1 MRPAWCTK
9 RGSDVPFKRI
19 NTDPFDSE
27 DDLTASFADDDMRAI
42 LPSLVSIVDKSNPT
56 MRLLKETPKKE
67 GVKRTSAQA
76 SLDAA
81 SGRDTRPRTTSPPAT
96 PISYSLKLA
105 REVADELVAMH
116 PDGIGGGYDTWK
128 RVMFGAIHTT
138 GTEGGAPPEFVQVL
152 KEFTR
157 IRDGERDQELA
168 RIAAG
173 AYVSQGGITMGSLV
187 RNKKEFPAAYTDN
200 RVSNADPLPGCR
212 DILVTLQDVVMFT
225 RFETFLRY
233 ANYLKTSWK
242 WLVQLASYV
251 VPKLKEQVYDMIQ
264 DGYEGIT
271 KEDFDV
277 VWDGGQHSEIYE
289 FAFKR
294 YLADIVRAINST
306 TPLVG
311 PTVGEPDGEATTP
324 LVEMTA
330 GEPDGVVPT
339 KDVLEDIH
347 TLLEIVK
354 TTASHS
360 SKSTHIADLMCTGV
374 LRAPTLKCFPEW
386 DHVTGQA
393 DGEPDWDDIQQ
404 SLETLQTQLIKA
416 SSRVPPLRTAVTTVS
431 HVGPS
436 KLKHPDRQRKSFT
449 KEQVLNY
456 LAKTSAS
463 VHYFEAP
470 EVIRKAVS
478 GALKGQKN
486 AAKDTKELLR
496 LFTLLHATSSKTGT
510 AYK

>member
-1 MRPAWCTK
+1 MGTK
-9 RGSDVPFKRI
+9 RDSAQAVPVPFRRI
-19 NTDPFDSE
+19 NADPFDPE
-27 DDLTASFADDDMRAI
+27 DDLTASFADDDFAAI
-42 LPSLVSIVDKSNPT
+42 RPSLISIVDKSKPT
-56 MRLLKETPKKE
+56 MRLLKETPKE
-67 GVKRTSAQA
+67 GKKRTSAQA

-81 SGRDTRPRTTSPPAT
+81 SGRDARPRTISTPAT
-96 PISYSLKLA
+96 PITYSLKLA

-157 IRDGERDQELA
+157 IRDGYRYQELA
-168 RIAAG
+168 RIAEG

-212 DILVTLQDVVMFT
+212 DLLVTLQDVVMFT
-225 RFETFLRY
+225 RLETFLRY

-289 FAFKR
+289 FALKR
-294 YLADIVRAINST
+294 YLANIVKAINSNT
-306 TPLVG
+306 SRPVEQPVG
-311 PTVGEPDGEATTP
+311 GPGGEAT
-324 LVEMTA
+324 A
-330 GEPDGVVPT
+330 GG
-339 KDVLEDIH
+339 
-347 TLLEIVK
+347 
-354 TTASHS
+354 S
-360 SKSTHIADLMCTGV
+360 SK
-374 LRAPTLKCFPEW
+374 P
-386 DHVTGQA
+386 Q
-393 DGEPDWDDIQQ
+393 EP
-404 SLETLQTQLIKA
+404 
-416 SSRVPPLRTAVTTVS
+416 VTTVG

-436 KLKHPDRQRKSFT
+436 KLKHLDRQRKRFT

-463 VHYFEAP
+463 VYYFEAP

-486 AAKDTKELLR
+486 AAKDTKELLGR
-496 LFTLLHATSSKTGT
+496 FASLHAKSSKTGT
-510 AYK
+510 AHK